1 MRTSVWRSAFS
12 GILVCAWMV
21 VVFGVLPTQAR
32 AVTQADIEMQLQVAQ
47 ESYVA
52 TLTEV
57 VKLLQIQLID
67 RLEEEVARLRAHV
80 EAREF

>member
-1 MRTSVWRSAFS
+1 
-12 GILVCAWMV
+12 MV